1 MLANVQVQEIAA
13 ERTVG
18 DDAPPVAEVP
28 ALPAPTPPRPHSDS
42 GRVRAGAGAAI
53 APQVRLE
60 PSPPPSRSHLL
71 YVYIY
76 DIRQQCELQHIGGAH
91 QQSTWCSVL
100 QHLHLTRCGVM
111 VVSSGVCCSDFCECF
126 LSALVSSFVKCP
138 L

>member
-13 ERTVG
+13 VRTVG

-28 ALPAPTPPRPHSDS
+28 ALPAPTPPPPHSDS

-71 YVYIY
+71 YVIYI
-76 DIRQQCELQHIGGAH
+76 
-91 QQSTWCSVL
+91 
-100 QHLHLTRCGVM
+100 
-111 VVSSGVCCSDFCECF
+111 
-126 LSALVSSFVKCP
+126 
-138 L
+138 